1 MYFQGWVPKPELS
14 TEQIEFPQKVFYRGQ
29 VVKCQVLA
37 VHPEQEKMVLSF
49 KVMIENKLY
58 SVVGVRPQEFAEDW
72 CISIEF

>member
-1 MYFQGWVPKPELS
+1 MPKPELS

-58 SVVGVRPQEFAEDW
+58 
-72 CISIEF
+72 